1 MQTLQKV
8 GWQSCHPI
16 THTKGTEKMSN
27 LANALNSL
35 FTDDLDPQII
45 CQKKWD
51 QFHAIV
57 AVFKRCGVFEN
68 QIVDYAIGKQICDIA
83 LADDPAAH
91 ARGILA
97 MIDEWKRNKIDDHFV
112 KIGPHKIEIEY
123 VTSRVIYDVQ
133 SIANGRMPK

>member
-1 MQTLQKV
+1 
-8 GWQSCHPI
+8 
-16 THTKGTEKMSN
+16 MSN
-27 LANALNSL
+27 LTKAMHSL
-35 FTDDLDPQII
+35 FTDDFDPQII

-51 QFHAIV
+51 QFHTIV

-68 QIVDYAIGKQICDIA
+68 PIVDYAIGKQICDMA

-91 ARGILA
+91 ARNILA
-97 MIDEWKRNKIDDHFV
+97 MIDGWKRDKIDDHFV